1 MDIPPILVINL
12 EERKD
17 RWVAIQNAFQSW
29 RVPLERVDA
38 VRMKPGWKG
47 CTLSHKKCIQI
58 AKDRKYPWVL
68 ILEDDCVPE
77 PDCHQRFKEL
87 LPSLWARRNEWDL
100 FNGGISFLWEAR
112 VVQET
117 PPLLKVSGW
126 ATQFI
131 MVHEGSY
138 DHLLEALNEDV
149 KVDVY
154 YTDHERTYCTVP
166 HLAKQAPG
174 ISDIENKETDY
185 LNNFERSEET
195 LFVKLFLYKWD
206 FIPKS
211 VAGLLLIGAAA
222 GLIMRFLG
230 KSRFRR

>member
-17 RWVAIQNAFQSW
+17 RWVNLQNAFQSW
-29 RVPLERVDA
+29 RVPLERVEA

-47 CTLSHKKCIQI
+47 CSLSHKKCIQI

-77 PDCHQRFKEL
+77 PDCKQRFQAL
-87 LPSLWARRNEWDL
+87 LPSLWARRNEWDI
-100 FNGGISFLWEAR
+100 FNGGLTYLFEAR
-112 VVQET
+112 VIQEE
-117 PPLLKVSGW
+117 PPLLKVAGW
-126 ATQFI
+126 STQFI
-131 MVHEGSY
+131 LIHEGAY
-138 DHLLEALNEDV
+138 DHLLAAIHEDM
-149 KVDVY
+149 KIDVY
-154 YTDHERTYCTVP
+154 YKEKERSLCTVP

-174 ISDIENKETDY
+174 ISNIENKETDY

-206 FIPKS
+206 FIPRT
-211 VAGLLLIGAAA
+211 VAGLLLTGAAV
-222 GLIMRFLG
+222 GLLMRFAG